1 MLKSLKNSML
11 KKFINLVISL
21 FATGAASAD
30 SIPLKI
36 LFIGNS
42 YTHMNDMPKMF
53 DKIASKAGLNV
64 IVEQSAQSSATFQIH
79 SERREMFEAI
89 NKRKWDYIILQGFS
103 RELSYQPEY
112 IDTATVPYLSKI
124 TDSIYLNN
132 PCTNVLF
139 YMTWGYESGYE
150 YRPEVDS
157 YDKMADSIERGYRY
171 IGEKYNVPVVPVGMV
186 WKEVRKTTE
195 IDLYDKDRA
204 HPSSRGSY
212 LIANTF
218 FESIFGISADENLSI
233 VKERDASEI
242 REVVSSVLNEKR
254 NDYKLDRFQIGLEP
268 RVITKEDTA
277 SLVKEEEY
285 EVEFIA
291 NYPEAESIMW
301 VFEDGFTSSEWT
313 GIYKLMASVD
323 QNVAVHIVDKCGQTH
338 IYNRKVV
345 FISPENRRRRRREER
360 RARKN
365 KD

>member
-1 MLKSLKNSML
+1 MRESIKNSML
-11 KKFINLVISL
+11 KKLFNLVISL
-21 FATGAASAD
+21 FATGTASAD

-53 DKIASKAGLNV
+53 DKIARKAGLNV

-79 SERREMFEAI
+79 SERKEMFTAI
-89 NKRKWDYIILQGFS
+89 NKRQWDYVILQGFS
-103 RELSYQPEY
+103 RELAHQPEY

-124 TDSIYLNN
+124 TDSIYINN

-150 YRPEVDS
+150 ERPEVDS

-171 IGEKYNVPVVPVGMV
+171 IGEKYDVPVVPVGMV
-186 WKEVRKTTE
+186 WREVKNTTE
-195 IDLYDKDRA
+195 IDLYDDDRA

-218 FESIFGISADENLSI
+218 FESIFGISANVNLSI
-233 VKERDASEI
+233 VRERDASEI
-242 REVVSSVLNEKR
+242 REAVSTVLNENR
-254 NDYKLDRFQIGLEP
+254 VDYKLDRFQIGLEP
-268 RVITKEDTA
+268 RVVVTVDTL
-277 SLVKEEEY
+277 SLVKEETY
-285 EVEFIA
+285 EVEFTA

-301 VFEDGFTSSEWT
+301 IFEDGYTSSEWT
-313 GIYKLMASVD
+313 GIYKLLASDAQKVE
-323 QNVAVHIVDKCGQTH
+323 VHIADKCGVRH

-345 FISPENRRRRRREER
+345 FITPENRRRRRREER
-360 RARKN
+360 RTKRK

>member
-1 MLKSLKNSML
+1 ML
-11 KKFINLVISL
+11 KKFFNLIISL
-21 FATGAASAD
+21 FATVTASAD

-53 DKIASKAGLNV
+53 GKIAKKAGLNV
-64 IVEQSAQSSATFQIH
+64 LIEQSAQSSATFQIH
-79 SERREMFEAI
+79 SERKEMFEAI
-89 NKRKWDYIILQGFS
+89 NKRKWDYVILQGFS
-103 RELSYQPEY
+103 RELARQPEY

-150 YRPEVDS
+150 FRPEVDS

-171 IGEKYNVPVVPVGMV
+171 LGDKYDVPVVPVGMV
-186 WKEVRKTTE
+186 WKEVKNTTE
-195 IDLYDKDRA
+195 IDLYDDDRA
-204 HPSSRGSY
+204 HPSSQGSY

-218 FESIFGISADENLSI
+218 FESIFGISANKNLLI

-242 REVVSSVLNEKR
+242 SEAVSNVLNDKR
-254 NDYKLDRFQIGLEP
+254 DDYKLDRFQIGLEP
-268 RVITKEDTA
+268 RMIEVEDTA
-277 SLVKEEEY
+277 SLVKEKKY
-285 EVEFIA
+285 EVAFTA

-313 GIYKLMASVD
+313 GICKLLSSDAQKVE
-323 QNVAVHIVDKCGQTH
+323 VHILDKCGRTH
-338 IYNRKVV
+338 IYNRRVV
-345 FISPENRRRRRREER
+345 FVAPKNRRRRRREER
-360 RARKN
+360 RAKKKN
-365 KD
+365 D